1 MTKPYVDHVAIRS
14 RNFERDLSFFQ
25 NVLGLEITLTAPEGL
40 DHDDVAS
47 MEQVWVGGIQ
57 LQRDNSFD
65 PAKRDD
71 GQLTHIGIV
80 LDEVDAVLEK
90 VYAVEGVVQAEGKP
104 RNWFVLPEGPM
115 IELVSAEG

>member
-1 MTKPYVDHVAIRS
+1 MTTPYVDHVAIRS
-14 RNFERDLSFFQ
+14 RNFERDLAFFQ

-40 DHDDVAS
+40 DHSDVAS

-57 LQRDNSFD
+57 LQRDASFD
-65 PAKRDD
+65 PTQRDA
-71 GQLTHIGIV
+71 GQLTHIGIK
-80 LDEVDAVLEK
+80 LDEVDAVFEK

-115 IELVSAEG
+115 IELVES

>member
-14 RNFERDLSFFQ
+14 RNFERDLDFFQ
-25 NVLGLEITLTAPEGL
+25 QVLGLEITLTAPEGL
-40 DHDDVAS
+40 AHDDVAS

-65 PAKRDD
+65 PAKRDL
-71 GQLTHIGIV
+71 GQLTHIGLSIDDV
-80 LDEVDAVLEK
+80 EQVLEK
-90 VYAVEGVVQAEGKP
+90 VYATEGVVQAEGKP

-115 IELVSAEG
+115 IELVES

>member
-1 MTKPYVDHVAIRS
+1 
-14 RNFERDLSFFQ
+14 
-25 NVLGLEITLTAPEGL
+25 
-40 DHDDVAS
+40 